1 MGVDLVR
8 LWIAADRSILEA
20 ELAGLGGFHSDR
32 ENKSLSAN
40 KMESRMIAYSLG
52 IRVGSAGGRRMLRYR

>member
-8 LWIAADRSILEA
+8 LWIAADRPMSEV
-20 ELAGLGGFHSDR
+20 ELAGFEGFHSDR
-32 ENKSLSAN
+32 ENRSLSAN
-40 KMESRMIAYSLG
+40 KMEFRMIAYSLG

>member
-1 MGVDLVR
+1 MEADLAR
-8 LWIAADRSILEA
+8 LWIAADRPILEV

-32 ENKSLSAN
+32 ENRSLSAN

-52 IRVGSAGGRRMLRYR
+52 IRVGNVGGRRMLRYR